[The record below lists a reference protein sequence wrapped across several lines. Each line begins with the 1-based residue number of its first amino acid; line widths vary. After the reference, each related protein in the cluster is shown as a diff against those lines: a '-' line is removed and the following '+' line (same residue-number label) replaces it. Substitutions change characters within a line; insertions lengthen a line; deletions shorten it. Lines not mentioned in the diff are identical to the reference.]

1 MPPLN
6 TLLADEQ
13 LSDFERLYNKH
24 KNEAYHI
31 AFRILADSAAAED
44 AVADGFLSI
53 ARCFKTV
60 SSLDAHKQHRY
71 IIVTITNAANMILR
85 KNKSHLDDVEF
96 RDDEYVPDE
105 EITVHDRL
113 WIKECMR
120 RLCEAD
126 REILY
131 LKYFLALGHGEIAL
145 ALGIS
150 QEASRKRL
158 QKAKQRLKELLE
170 KEGLE

>member
-1 MPPLN
+1 MLPLN

-31 AFRILADSAAAED
+31 AFRILADSALAED

-53 ARCFKTV
+53 ARAFKTV

-71 IIVTITNAANMILR
+71 VVVTIRNAANMILR
-85 KNKSHLDDVEF
+85 KGRDHLDDVEF
-96 RDDEYVPDE
+96 KDYEYVPDE
-105 EITVHDRL
+105 AITMHDKL
-113 WIKECMR
+113 WIKECMAQ
-120 RLCEAD
+120 LGQTD
-126 REILY
+126 MEILY
-131 LKYFLALGHGEIAL
+131 LRYALQLDHSEIAL
-145 ALGIS
+145 TLGIS

-158 QKAKQRLKELLE
+158 QKAKHSLKQLLE
-170 KEGLE
+170 KEGSE

>member
-96 RDDEYVPDE
+96 RDDEHVPDE
-105 EITVHDRL
+105 VITLHDKL
-113 WIKECMR
+113 WIKECMK
-120 RLCEAD
+120 RLCQTD
-126 REILY
+126 KEILY
-131 LKYFLALGHGEIAL
+131 LRYALQLDHSEIAL
-145 ALGIS
+145 TLGIS
-150 QEASRKRL
+150 REASRKRL
-158 QKAKQRLKELLE
+158 QKAKHSLKQLLE